1 MVTVVI
7 EVAFFALFMVAL
19 VGVLRRRGRVE
30 LDVLLV
36 FATIVGLFSLQLL
49 PLIKVTPPPWVVAL
63 AFVVLVAHAPFS
75 LRLASDLARVPSWAI
90 WASWIAL
97 ALLGA
102 GLLAPATAR
111 LMVLPLI
118 GYFVLVDTGAAVAMA
133 IGARRRGGSAQVRLL
148 AASAATALMALAL
161 LTLGFVSVSKEFGP
175 AASVIVQA
183 AALGAVVAYLAAFM
197 PPRWMRGLWQ
207 ARSALSGTQRL
218 LSTAGDDA
226 ADSWNRLMQLA
237 LEFSGADGAVLFAGP
252 PAGAAR
258 RVAQAGIVSP
268 EPTSLAPEAWHRIL
282 QLPTERDGKTTLQA
296 IFGAHAG
303 GDAADTDPL
312 SGLSASVLSIPPADG
327 DQLITVLL
335 HRYRSLF
342 GDDERALIQL
352 LGSQAAVLADR
363 QTALAQ
369 AAALGSRLSNTVEAL
384 RRASQAKSD
393 FLASMSHELR
403 TPLNAILGFS
413 DLMRTEPA
421 DGDRRSV
428 PTEWVEHINNAGRHL
443 LELIND
449 VLDLAKIEAGR
460 IELHPEPLE
469 LSAALGEVLAGV
481 RPLADRKSLQVV
493 TRVSS
498 DRAMADPG
506 RFRQILYNLL
516 SNAIKYTPER
526 GSIRVESGRND
537 AGEIFV
543 SVSDTGVGIAQED
556 FARVFEEFTQV
567 GDPSQHQQGTGLG
580 LALTRRLVEAHGG
593 RLDLDST
600 LGEGSRFTV
609 TLPAVEVIPAT
620 SWAPS
625 ATVVEADVAP
635 VGSNAVLLIEDDSH
649 AVDLIANYLGSTEHR
664 LIRAGSGMEGIAAA
678 RQHRPRAILL
688 DILLPDVDGW
698 EVLRQLKAD
707 PDLRQIPVVVVTVVD
722 ERKLGF
728 ALGAA
733 DYLLKPIDKDA
744 LLSALDRC
752 LPFAQVMTPNVLAI
766 DDDPATLEIL
776 RHVLEPA
783 GARLVTAD
791 GGREGLERAREGG
804 LDLVICDLLMPE
816 VDGFEVIAQ
825 LKASE
830 ETAATPILVL
840 TGHELTSA
848 EKERLNG
855 QVIGFCEKGPNAG
868 SALRSWL
875 AAAIR
880 PAPRAGFAA
889 DV

>member
-1 MVTVVI
+1 VVVAII
-7 EVAFFALFMVAL
+7 EVAFFALFAAAL
-19 VGVLRRRGRVE
+19 VGFVKRRGRVQ

-36 FATIVGLFSLQLL
+36 FGTIVVLFSLQLL
-49 PLIKVTPPPWVVAL
+49 QLIKFTPPAWVLAL
-63 AFVVLVAHAPFS
+63 GLIALVAHAPFS
-75 LRLASDLARVPSWAI
+75 LRLAGDLAHVPRWASRASWAALAVLSVGLLVPS
-90 WASWIAL
+90 IAPL
-97 ALLGA
+97 V
-102 GLLAPATAR
+102 
-111 LMVLPLI
+111 VLPLI
-118 GYFVLVDTGAAVAMA
+118 GYFVLVDTGAAMAMA
-133 IGARRRGGSAQVRLL
+133 AGARRRRGSAQVRLL
-148 AASAATALMALAL
+148 AASAATGLMALAL
-161 LTLGFVSVSKEFGP
+161 LTLGFRAVSKEFGP
-175 AASVIVQA
+175 AANVVAQM
-183 AALGAVVAYLAAFM
+183 AALAAVAAYLAAFL
-197 PPRWMRGLWQ
+197 PPRWVRGLWQ
-207 ARSALSGTQRL
+207 ASSALKGTQRL

-237 LEFSGADGAVLFAGP
+237 VEFTGADGAVLFAGAP
-252 PAGAAR
+252 DGSAHRISQAGTVTSEPITLDAQAWSQLLELPDERGGLAVQTVFGPGATEAAGDGKLPAGMTATVLR
-258 RVAQAGIVSP
+258 IPAG
-268 EPTSLAPEAWHRIL
+268 
-282 QLPTERDGKTTLQA
+282 
-296 IFGAHAG
+296 
-303 GDAADTDPL
+303 
-312 SGLSASVLSIPPADG
+312 DG
-327 DQLITVLL
+327 DELVTVLL

-352 LGSQAAVLADR
+352 LGSQAAVLAER

-369 AAALGSRLSNTVEAL
+369 AAALGTRLSSTVDAL

-428 PTEWVEHINNAGRHL
+428 PNDWIEHINNAGHHL

-460 IELHPEPLE
+460 IELHPEPLD
-469 LSAALGEVLAGV
+469 LSAAVGEVLAGV
-481 RPLADRKSLQVV
+481 RPLADRKHLEVITSVG
-493 TRVSS
+493 T

-516 SNAIKYTPER
+516 SNAIKYTPE
-526 GSIRVESGRND
+526 GGKIRVETGRTEQ
-537 AGEIFV
+537 GEVFA
-543 SVSDTGVGIAQED
+543 SVTDTGVGIAEED
-556 FARVFEEFTQV
+556 FGRVFEEFTQV

-593 RLDLDST
+593 RLDLQSS
-600 LGEGSRFTV
+600 LGEGSCFMV
-609 TLPAVEVIPAT
+609 TLPAIHIIPAT
-620 SWAPS
+620 SQLPS
-625 ATVVEADVAP
+625 ATPVEADVAP
-635 VGSNAVLLIEDDSH
+635 VGSDAVLLIEDDRH
-649 AVDLIANYLGSTEHR
+649 AVDLIANYLASTEHR
-664 LIRAGSGMEGIAAA
+664 LIRAGTGMQGIVAA

-698 EVLRQLKAD
+698 EVLRQLKSD

-722 ERKLGF
+722 ERKLGI

-733 DYLLKPIDKDA
+733 DYLLKPIDRDA
-744 LLSALDRC
+744 LLRALDRC
-752 LPFAQVMTPNVLAI
+752 LPFASVMSPNVLAI

-791 GGREGLERAREGG
+791 SGREGLERAREGG

-830 ETAATPILVL
+830 TTAATPILVL
-840 TGHELTSA
+840 TGHDLTAA
-848 EKERLNG
+848 EKERLTG

-880 PAPRAGFAA
+880 PAPRAGFATDA
-889 DV
+889 

>member
-7 EVAFFALFMVAL
+7 EVAFFALFVVAL

-30 LDVLLV
+30 VGVLLV
-36 FATIVGLFSLQLL
+36 FATIVGLFSLQVL

-97 ALLGA
+97 AVLGA
-102 GLLAPATAR
+102 GLLVPATAR
-111 LMVLPLI
+111 LVVLPLI
-118 GYFVLVDTGAAVAMA
+118 GYFVLVDTGAAVAMGL
-133 IGARRRGGSAQVRLL
+133 GARRRGGSAQVRLL

-175 AASVIVQA
+175 TAGVIVQV

-218 LSTAGDDA
+218 LSTAEDDA
-226 ADSWNRLMQLA
+226 TDSWNRLMQLA

-268 EPTSLAPEAWHRIL
+268 EPTSLDAEAWHRIL
-282 QLPTERDGKTTLQA
+282 QLPAERDGNATLRA
-296 IFGAHAG
+296 IFGGRAD

-312 SGLSASVLSIPPADG
+312 TGLSASVLSIPPADG

-342 GDDERALIQL
+342 GDDESALIQL

-469 LSAALGEVLAGV
+469 LNAAVGEVLAGV

-493 TRVSS
+493 TRVSA

-526 GSIRVESGRND
+526 GSIRIETGRND

-543 SVSDTGVGIAQED
+543 SVSDTGVGIAEED

-580 LALTRRLVEAHGG
+580 LALTRRLVEPHGG
-593 RLDLDST
+593 RLDLEST

-625 ATVVEADVAP
+625 ATVIEADVAP
-635 VGSNAVLLIEDDSH
+635 VGSDAVLLIEDDSH

-664 LIRAGSGMEGIAAA
+664 LIRAGSGMEGITAA

-688 DILLPDVDGW
+688 DILLPDMDGW

-707 PDLRQIPVVVVTVVD
+707 PDVRQIPVVVVTVVD

-744 LLSALDRC
+744 LLRALDRC

-880 PAPRAGFAA
+880 PAQRAGFAA

>member
-7 EVAFFALFMVAL
+7 EVAFFALFAAAVIGF
-19 VGVLRRRGRVE
+19 VRRPGRVQA
-30 LDVLLV
+30 DVLLV
-36 FATIVGLFSLQLL
+36 FGTIAALFSLQVLQL
-49 PLIKVTPPPWVVAL
+49 VHVTPPTWVVAL
-63 AFVVLVAHAPFS
+63 AFVILLAHAPFS
-75 LRLASDLARVPSWAI
+75 LRLATDLTRVPRWAS
-90 WASWIAL
+90 WASWIAF
-97 ALLGA
+97 ALLSI
-102 GLLAPATAR
+102 GLLIPATAR
-111 LMVLPLI
+111 LVVVPLI

-133 IGARRRGGSAQVRLL
+133 AGARRRAGSAQVRLL

-161 LTLGFVSVSKEFGP
+161 FTLGFRAVSKELGE
-175 AASVIVQA
+175 AAGVIVQVA
-183 AALGAVVAYLAAFM
+183 AVGAAFAYLAAFL
-197 PPRWMRGLWQ
+197 PPRWVRGLWQ
-207 ARSALSGTQRL
+207 ARSALIGTQRL

-226 ADSWNRLMQLA
+226 ADSWYRLMQLA

-252 PAGAAR
+252 RGGTAR
-258 RVAQAGIVSP
+258 RLAHAGSVRADAMALDS
-268 EPTSLAPEAWHRIL
+268 EAWHRL
-282 QLPTERDGKTTLQA
+282 LELPREGDGQA
-296 IFGAHAG
+296 TQMIFGGEA
-303 GDAADTDPL
+303 TDPEHDSQEL
-312 SGLSASVLSIPPADG
+312 AGLTSSVLRIPAADG
-327 DQLITVLL
+327 DELVTVLL

-342 GDDERALIQL
+342 GDDERALIEL
-352 LGSQAAVLADR
+352 LGSQAAVLAER
-363 QTALAQ
+363 QTALAH
-369 AAALGSRLSNTVEAL
+369 AAALSTRLGNTVEAL

-421 DGDRRSV
+421 DGERRSV
-428 PTEWVEHINNAGRHL
+428 PNDWIEHINNAGHHL

-449 VLDLAKIEAGR
+449 VLDLAKVEAGR
-460 IELHPEPLE
+460 IELHAEPLD
-469 LSAALGEVLAGV
+469 LSAAVGEVLAGV
-481 RPLADRKSLQVV
+481 RPLADRKHLEVV
-493 TRVSS
+493 TRIGT
-498 DRAMADPG
+498 DHAMADPG

-526 GSIRVESGRND
+526 GSIRVETTRNS
-537 AGEIFV
+537 AGDV
-543 SVSDTGVGIAQED
+543 SLSVTDTGVGIAEED
-556 FARVFEEFTQV
+556 FVRVFEEFTQV

-580 LALTRRLVEAHGG
+580 LALTKRLVEAHGG
-593 RLDLDST
+593 RLELESSI
-600 LGEGSRFTV
+600 GEGSRFTV
-609 TLPAVEVIPAT
+609 TLPAVQALPISGSVAPAMVMD
-620 SWAPS
+620 A
-625 ATVVEADVAP
+625 AVAP
-635 VGSNAVLLIEDDSH
+635 VGGDAVLLIEDDGH

-664 LIRAGSGMEGIAAA
+664 LIRASTGMEGIAAA
-678 RQHRPRAILL
+678 RQHRPGAILL

-707 PDLRQIPVVVVTVVD
+707 PELSQIPVVVVTVVD
-722 ERKLGF
+722 ERKLGL

-733 DYLLKPIDKDA
+733 DYLLKPIDRDA
-744 LLSALDRC
+744 LLRALDRC
-752 LPFAQVMTPNVLAI
+752 LPFAKVMSPNVLAI

-791 GGREGLERAREGG
+791 GGRAGLERAREGG

-840 TGHELTSA
+840 TGHELTA
-848 EKERLNG
+848 ADKERLNG

-889 DV
+889 DA

>member
-1 MVTVVI
+1 MVTVII
-7 EVAFFALFMVAL
+7 EVAFFALFAVAL
-19 VGVLRRRGRVE
+19 VGFLKRRGRVQ

-36 FATIVGLFSLQLL
+36 FGTIAALFSLQLL
-49 PLIKVTPPPWVVAL
+49 QLIKITPPAWVLAL
-63 AFVVLVAHAPFS
+63 AFIALVAHAPFS
-75 LRLASDLARVPSWAI
+75 LRLAGDLTHVPRWAT
-90 WASWIAL
+90 WASWLAL
-97 ALLGA
+97 AVLAA
-102 GLLAPATAR
+102 GLLVPVTAP
-111 LMVLPLI
+111 LVVLPLI
-118 GYFVLVDTGAAVAMA
+118 GYFVLVDTGAAAAMA
-133 IGARRRGGSAQVRLL
+133 AGARRRGGSAQVRLL
-148 AASAATALMALAL
+148 AASAATGLMALAL
-161 LTLGFVSVSKEFGP
+161 LTLGFRTVSKEFGP
-175 AASVIVQA
+175 TANVVVQV
-183 AALGAVVAYLAAFM
+183 AALGAVVAYLAAFL
-197 PPRWMRGLWQ
+197 PPRWLRGLLQ
-207 ARSALSGTQRL
+207 ARSALKGTQRL

-237 LEFSGADGAVLFAGP
+237 LEFSGAHGAVLFAGA
-252 PAGAAR
+252 AGGSAR
-258 RVAQAGIVSP
+258 RM
-268 EPTSLAPEAWHRIL
+268 
-282 QLPTERDGKTTLQA
+282 
-296 IFGAHAG
+296 AHAG
-303 GDAADTDPL
+303 VVESELATLDAQAWSRLLEL
-312 SGLSASVLSIPPADG
+312 SGARDGVAMQTVFGPRGTEAMGDGKRLEGMSATALRIPAADG
-327 DQLITVLL
+327 DQLVTVLL

-352 LGSQAAVLADR
+352 LGSQAAVLAER

-369 AAALGSRLSNTVEAL
+369 AAALGTRLSSTVEAL

-421 DGDRRSV
+421 EDDRRNV
-428 PTEWVEHINNAGRHL
+428 PSDWVEHINSAGHHL

-460 IELHPEPLE
+460 IELHPEPLD
-469 LSAALGEVLAGV
+469 LSAAVGEVLAGV
-481 RPLADRKSLQVV
+481 RPLADRKHLEVA
-493 TRVSS
+493 TRVGT

-516 SNAIKYTPER
+516 SNAIKYTPEGGR
-526 GSIRVESGRND
+526 IRVETGRTD
-537 AGEIFV
+537 AGEVFA
-543 SVSDTGVGIAQED
+543 SVTDTGVGIAEED
-556 FARVFEEFTQV
+556 FGRVFEEFTQV

-593 RLDLDST
+593 RLDLESS
-600 LGEGSRFTV
+600 LGEGSCFTV
-609 TLPAVEVIPAT
+609 TLPAIQVIPAT
-620 SWAPS
+620 SKLLP
-625 ATVVEADVAP
+625 ATPVEADVAP
-635 VGSNAVLLIEDDSH
+635 VGSDAVLLIEDDRH
-649 AVDLIANYLGSTEHR
+649 AVDLIANYLAPTEHR
-664 LIRAGSGMEGIAAA
+664 LIRAGTGMQGIAAA

-698 EVLRQLKAD
+698 EVLRQLKSD
-707 PDLRQIPVVVVTVVD
+707 PELRQIPVVVVTVVD
-722 ERKLGF
+722 ERKLGI

-733 DYLLKPIDKDA
+733 DYLLKPIDRDA
-744 LLSALDRC
+744 LLRALDRC
-752 LPFAQVMTPNVLAI
+752 LPFAKVMSPSVLAI

-816 VDGFEVIAQ
+816 IDGFEVIAQ

-830 ETAATPILVL
+830 TTAATPILVL
-840 TGHELTSA
+840 TGHELTAA

-880 PAPRAGFAA
+880 PAPRAGFATDA
-889 DV
+889 

>member
-1 MVTVVI
+1 LADVVTVVI
-7 EVAFFALFMVAL
+7 EGAFFALFAVAL
-19 VGVLRRRGRVE
+19 VGYLRRRGRVE

-36 FATIVGLFSLQLL
+36 FGTIAVLFSLQVLRL
-49 PLIKVTPPPWVVAL
+49 FNVTPPTWVVAL
-63 AFVVLVAHAPFS
+63 AFVVLIAHAPFS
-75 LRLASDLARVPSWAI
+75 LRLASDLTRVPRWATRASWA
-90 WASWIAL
+90 AL
-97 ALLGA
+97 ALFAVGILIPA
-102 GLLAPATAR
+102 IAKLL
-111 LMVLPLI
+111 VLPLV
-118 GYFVLVDTGAAVAMA
+118 GYFVLVDSGAALAMA
-133 IGARRRGGSAQVRLL
+133 AGARRKGGSAQVRLL

-161 LTLGFVSVSKEFGP
+161 LTLGFVAINKELGTIAGVVVQV
-175 AASVIVQA
+175 AAS
-183 AALGAVVAYLAAFM
+183 GAVVAYLAAFV

-207 ARSALSGTQRL
+207 ARSALTGTQRL
-218 LSTAGDDA
+218 LATAGDDA

-237 LEFSGADGAVLFAGP
+237 LEYSGADGALLFAGP
-252 PAGAAR
+252 AGGSAR
-258 RVAQAGIVSP
+258 RVAEAGGVNP
-268 EPTSLAPEAWHRIL
+268 EPAKLDQDSWRRVLEAPGGRDSTATQVFASLRTDA
-282 QLPTERDGKTTLQA
+282 T
-296 IFGAHAG
+296 G
-303 GDAADTDPL
+303 GDAPSRLTTSVVRIPGTDGEQL
-312 SGLSASVLSIPPADG
+312 VAVL
-327 DQLITVLL
+327 V

-342 GDDERALIQL
+342 GEDERALIEL
-352 LGSQAAVLADR
+352 LGSQAAVLAER

-369 AAALGSRLSNTVEAL
+369 SAALGARLSNTVEAL

-421 DGDRRSV
+421 DADRRSV
-428 PTEWVEHINNAGRHL
+428 PSEWIEHINNAGRHL

-469 LSAALGEVLAGV
+469 LSAAVGEVLAGV
-481 RPLADRKSLQVV
+481 RPLADRKNLEVA
-493 TRVSS
+493 TRVAS

-516 SNAIKYTPER
+516 SNAIKYTPDG

-537 AGEIFV
+537 LGEVFIA
-543 SVSDTGVGIAQED
+543 VSDTGVGIAEED

-580 LALTRRLVEAHGG
+580 LALTRRLVETHGG
-593 RLDLDST
+593 RLDLEST

-609 TLPAVEVIPAT
+609 TLPAVEMIQAT
-620 SWAPS
+620 SVMPS
-625 ATVVEADVAP
+625 AGVVEAALAP
-635 VGSNAVLLIEDDSH
+635 VGGDAVLLIEDDGH

-664 LIRAGSGMEGIAAA
+664 LIRAASGMEGIAAA

-688 DILLPDVDGW
+688 DILLPDMDGW

-707 PDLRQIPVVVVTVVD
+707 PELRGIPVVVVTVVD

-744 LLSALDRC
+744 LLRALDRC

-830 ETAATPILVL
+830 ATAATPILVL

-848 EKERLNG
+848 EKDRLNG

-868 SALRSWL
+868 SALRNWL

-889 DV
+889 DA